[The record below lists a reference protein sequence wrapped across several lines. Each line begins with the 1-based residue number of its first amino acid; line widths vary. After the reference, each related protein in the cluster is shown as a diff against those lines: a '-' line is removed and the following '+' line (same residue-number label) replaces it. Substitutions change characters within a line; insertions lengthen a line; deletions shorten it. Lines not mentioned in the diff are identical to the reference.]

1 MAVLIIPHAGG
12 DPGGIR
18 RQGSSFCV
26 IYSLLRALGERNH
39 GWGRRGNVRME
50 GWGREKGPAKWDPD
64 TPKAA
69 GEAKPRDLE
78 LGKEDQELG
87 PAWLGQGIN
96 SKGRDV

>member
-1 MAVLIIPHAGG
+1 
-12 DPGGIR
+12 
-18 RQGSSFCV
+18 
-26 IYSLLRALGERNH
+26 
-39 GWGRRGNVRME
+39 ME
-50 GWGREKGPAKWDPD
+50 GWGRENGPAKWDPD

-96 SKGRDV
+96 SKGRDVSHGSGEKETGFRTSRRP